1 MKKSAIFKT
10 LATIAAMLCLTTFV
24 SCDNDE
30 EIFSQPVEEPE
41 YVKADVSYTVT
52 LSEDFFLFYD
62 VTAAVGINEKIVMEM
77 KVNEYDWDY
86 NDLWKGYVPENFF
99 CKVVA
104 KVKDSLPEI
113 DPDKEYEFSIAA
125 KSNLQLFDKAATM
138 SLPELDDISKAVNE
152 RMSLKGVDKVT
163 KYIKEYLKD
172 EFVILLSSYTIE

>member
-104 KVKDSLPEI
+104 KLKESIPEI
-113 DPDKEYEFSIAA
+113 DSDKEYEFSIAA
-125 KSNLQLFDKAATM
+125 KSNLQLFDKAGTM

-152 RMSLKGVDKVT
+152 RMSLPGGKV
-163 KYIKEYLKD
+163 IECINEYFTD

>member
-24 SCDNDE
+24 SCDEE

-41 YVKADVSYTVT
+41 YVKAEVSYTVT

-113 DPDKEYEFSIAA
+113 DPEKTYHFNVEAM
-125 KSNLQLFDKAATM
+125 SNLQLFDKAGTM

-152 RMSLKGVDKVT
+152 KMSLKGVDKVT

>member
-1 MKKSAIFKT
+1 MKKSSIFKT

-30 EIFSQPVEEPE
+30 EIFSQPVEGPK
-41 YVKADVSYTVT
+41 YVEANIKHTVS
-52 LSEDFFLFYD
+52 LSEDLFSFYD
-62 VTAAVGINEKIVMEM
+62 VTATIGISEEDAETIEVDGYEWEYYYTWINAV
-77 KVNEYDWDY
+77 
-86 NDLWKGYVPENFF
+86 PSTFF

-104 KVKDSLPEI
+104 KLRESIPEI
-113 DPDKEYEFSIAA
+113 DSDKEYEFSIAA
-125 KSNLQLFDKAATM
+125 KSNLQLFDKAGTM

>member
-1 MKKSAIFKT
+1 MKKTAIFKT

-24 SCDNDE
+24 SCDEE
-30 EIFSQPVEEPE
+30 EILSQPVEGPK
-41 YVKADVSYTVT
+41 YVEANIKHTVS
-52 LSEDFFLFYD
+52 LSEDLFSFYD
-62 VTAAVGINEKIVMEM
+62 VTATIGINEKIVMEM

-113 DPDKEYEFSIAA
+113 DPEKTYHFNVKAM
-125 KSNLQLFDKAATM
+125 SNLQLFDKAGNM
-138 SLPELDDISKAVNE
+138 SLPVWDNNSNAINE
-152 RMSLKGVDKVT
+152 KMSLKGVDKVT